1 MPKQKL
7 KSNTESWVSELG
19 TYSAQ
24 GKSFQDE
31 IVQRNER
38 ILKLEKE
45 LAAAKSNYDEQT
57 KSVHQISERM
67 QKEYAVERER
77 VAAWQKTC
85 NEQTERLEASRVRA
99 DAALQEAAEARARAL
114 NAEGSLFAWR
124 LATILMTGAAIAMG
138 GILLWGS

>member
-1 MPKQKL
+1 MPKQKT
-7 KSNTESWVSELG
+7 KSNTESWVSVLG

-24 GKSFQDE
+24 DKSFQDE
-31 IVQRNER
+31 IAQRNER

-45 LAAAKSNYDEQT
+45 LAAAQSNYDEQT

-99 DAALQEAAEARARAL
+99 DAALQEAAEARARAFKV
-114 NAEGSLFAWR
+114 EDRLFMWR
-124 LATILMTGAAIAMG
+124 LVTILMTGAAIAMG
-138 GILLWGS
+138 GILLWGK

>member
-1 MPKQKL
+1 M
-7 KSNTESWVSELG
+7 
-19 TYSAQ
+19 
-24 GKSFQDE
+24 
-31 IVQRNER
+31 
-38 ILKLEKE
+38 KLEKE
-45 LAAAKSNYDEQT
+45 LAAAQSNYDEQT

-99 DAALQEAAEARARAL
+99 DAALQEAAEARARAFKV
-114 NAEGSLFAWR
+114 EDRLFMWR
-124 LATILMTGAAIAMG
+124 LVTILMTGAAIAMG